1 MLFFLISV
9 LFIIIPVLGSE
20 GKILTAETFPLCNQI
35 PSKVNALFN
44 VFWFSNDMMN
54 LYKLA
59 IKIKKQEMLQ

>member
-1 MLFFLISV
+1 MIPEFGDEG
-9 LFIIIPVLGSE
+9 FIVIFELIPV
-20 GKILTAETFPLCNQI
+20 CNPI